1 RGGEAEAP
9 PAPES
14 RGEESAAQETAAE
27 PPDKQAASLPEDR
40 PPPAKPKA
48 PSLVVRYGIM
58 RHIGELRCNLDP
70 LPTVRT
76 NVVIRTDRGVEMGQ
90 VITRVSAEPSTG
102 ALTAARL
109 QEFLKACGPEYPFR
123 RAGRVLRVANPQ
135 DMIDHRHLEQSA
147 REAAAFCREQIR
159 ELDLPMRVV
168 TVEHLLGGERI
179 IFYFTAEA
187 RVDFRELVRGLAS
200 QYRTRIEMRQ
210 VGARDEARLVAD
222 YERCGLRCCCQE
234 FLKNLHPV
242 SMRMAKTQKATLDP
256 AKISG
261 RCGRLMCC
269 LRFEDPCYEEL
280 RAMLPKKNVWV
291 RTEDLIGRV
300 VETQILTQFVR
311 LVLPDGSLA
320 VVPNEMIL
328 ERNVEP
334 PAPAEK
340 PAPAA
345 RAAASRKARP
355 SEPRLLR
362 DAVQPPDADLKERE
376 PAAVPSAPQAQG
388 LAEGTGDSAPA
399 DEPEKARAA
408 DATGEQKRPPRRRR
422 TGRRSRRS
430 GEQGSKGAAGQQAA
444 KGPDPSAPQQRPAGR
459 RRRRRPKGPSKP
471 SSPPGN
477 PGS

>member
-1 RGGEAEAP
+1 
-9 PAPES
+9 
-14 RGEESAAQETAAE
+14 
-27 PPDKQAASLPEDR
+27 
-40 PPPAKPKA
+40 
-48 PSLVVRYGIM
+48 
-58 RHIGELRCNLDP
+58 
-70 LPTVRT
+70 
-76 NVVIRTDRGVEMGQ
+76 
-90 VITRVSAEPSTG
+90 
-102 ALTAARL
+102 
-109 QEFLKACGPEYPFR
+109 
-123 RAGRVLRVANPQ
+123 
-135 DMIDHRHLEQSA
+135 
-147 REAAAFCREQIR
+147 
-159 ELDLPMRVV
+159 
-168 TVEHLLGGERI
+168 
-179 IFYFTAEA
+179 
-187 RVDFRELVRGLAS
+187 
-200 QYRTRIEMRQ
+200 
-210 VGARDEARLVAD
+210 
-222 YERCGLRCCCQE
+222 
-234 FLKNLHPV
+234 
-242 SMRMAKTQKATLDP
+242 
-256 AKISG
+256 
-261 RCGRLMCC
+261 
-269 LRFEDPCYEEL
+269 
-280 RAMLPKKNVWV
+280 MLPKKNIWV

-376 PAAVPSAPQAQG
+376 PAAIPSAPQAQG

-408 DATGEQKRPPRRRR
+408 GAAGEQEKAPRRRR

-444 KGPDPSAPQQRPAGR
+444 KGPAPSAQQQRPGGR